1 MTRIASCQCRGFR
14 IIVEAEQPDTVAI
27 CHCQICQRPR
37 LSGETQTAQ
46 LLLPDLSICVQI
58 SLVLLLGASTTEISP
73 LLSRQSGRRRCTH
86 GRRCPQTFSI
96 FSALDQFRVQA
107 KLVASFTVQDFD
119 PAACARAAIGIGSR
133 FAAVSAPGR

>member
-73 LLSRQSGRRRCTH
+73 LLSRQSGRRRRTH
-86 GRRCPQTFSI
+86 GRRCPRTFSI
-96 FSALDQFRVQA
+96 FRALDRFRVQA
-107 KLVASFTVQDFD
+107 KALLAE
-119 PAACARAAIGIGSR
+119 P
-133 FAAVSAPGR
+133 

>member
-73 LLSRQSGRRRCTH
+73 SCRVNLGGGDVRMVGAARGHSA
-86 GRRCPQTFSI
+86 
-96 FSALDQFRVQA
+96 FSARSTGSEC
-107 KLVASFTVQDFD
+107 KLKRS
-119 PAACARAAIGIGSR
+119 
-133 FAAVSAPGR
+133 